1 MIVIGADTHKRTHA
15 LAAVDDGTG
24 RVRGTREKLA
34 DLLARLDD
42 HERESALALVA

>member
-24 RVRGTREKLA
+24 RMRGARQIKA
-34 DLLARLDD
+34 DEQGVSRGG
-42 HERESALALVA
+42 ALGPRV